1 MAEGNFQAATQEDFM
16 IVLLEMDTR
25 GYLYKPGDS
34 EEDLNCME
42 E

>member
-1 MAEGNFQAATQEDFM
+1 MAEGNFQAATQDFK
-16 IVLLEMDTR
+16 IVLLEIDTR